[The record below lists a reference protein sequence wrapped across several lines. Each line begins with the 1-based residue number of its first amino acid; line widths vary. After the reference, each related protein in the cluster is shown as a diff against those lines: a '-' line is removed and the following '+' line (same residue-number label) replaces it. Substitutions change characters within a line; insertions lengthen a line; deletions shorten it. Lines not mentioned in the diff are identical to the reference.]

1 MFFFLIFC
9 SEHQCGKFLCVFKII
24 CSENC
29 DHTRDPPWCLYNMFF
44 AVPGKG
50 VLLINF
56 FLEAMCLCT
65 FSCNSNI
72 CIYFS
77 SWQESGK
84 QFCRTF
90 EGAPQTWAQK
100 SNLDYL
106 SLDFNSASPSPV
118 QKVCFKGITF
128 VQFCTRRNFTYFII
142 LLRTTFLWSSFR
154 GKVPCVIYP
163 ILHTII
169 EGFIIEQLKNN

>member
-1 MFFFLIFC
+1 MINLFF
-9 SEHQCGKFLCVFKII
+9 QKLCDCALALAPV
-24 CSENC
+24 
-29 DHTRDPPWCLYNMFF
+29 M
-44 AVPGKG
+44 
-50 VLLINF
+50 
-56 FLEAMCLCT
+56 
-65 FSCNSNI
+65 I

-118 QKVCFKGITF
+118 QKVCSKGITF
-128 VQFCTRRNFTYFII
+128 VQFCTWRDFSYFLI
-142 LLRTTFLWSSFR
+142 LLKTTFLWSSFQ
-154 GKVPCVIYP
+154 GKVLCVIYP
-163 ILHTII
+163 ILHAII
-169 EGFIIEQLKNN
+169 EEFIIEQLKNNWIIYYDPKRFHRTSKSISMNTCIIILALYIGDTC